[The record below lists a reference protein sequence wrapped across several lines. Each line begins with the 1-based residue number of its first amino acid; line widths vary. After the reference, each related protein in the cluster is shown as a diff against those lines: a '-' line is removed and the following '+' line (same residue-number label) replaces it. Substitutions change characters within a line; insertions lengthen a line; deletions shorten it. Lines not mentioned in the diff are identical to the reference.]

1 MKKIGKIFQKLL
13 IIFLLIILVYVLYSK
28 YIVKDSVTK
37 IFGYGFLVVVTG
49 SMEPEIGEEELI
61 IIKEENEYNVGDI
74 ITYENDNY
82 LVTHRIIKIND
93 NEIITKGDA
102 NNEEDLKISENQ
114 IVGKV
119 IYHSKALGI
128 FVIYYLKI
136 ILIIVV
142 ILGAI
147 IYFLSLKNK
156 KGDDEIKRE

>member
-13 IIFLLIILVYVLYSK
+13 IIFLLIILIYVLYSK

-128 FVIYYLKI
+128 FAIYYLKI
-136 ILIIVV
+136 ILVIVV

-156 KGDDEIKRE
+156 KGDGEIRKE

>member
-13 IIFLLIILVYVLYSK
+13 IIFLLIILIYVLYSK

-37 IFGYGFLVVVTG
+37 IFGYGFLVVATG
-49 SMEPEIGEEELI
+49 SMEPEIEEEELI
-61 IIKEENEYNVGDI
+61 IIKEESEYNVGDI

-156 KGDDEIKRE
+156 KGDGEIRKE